1 MNQAQAV
8 IDALLA
14 YDASLALVA
23 LAGSPLIEFAR
34 QQGVNVVSEAFA
46 DRAYHRDGRLVS
58 RRQDGAVLHDT
69 DQIAQRVLDM
79 IQKGGVMSIEGVFT
93 PIQADTV
100 CLHGD
105 TLGAVEIAKV
115 IKQTLTQHQIQ
126 VRSFTD
132 PMA

>member
-1 MNQAQAV
+1 M
-8 IDALLA
+8 
-14 YDASLALVA
+14 
-23 LAGSPLIEFAR
+23 
-34 QQGVNVVSEAFA
+34 
-46 DRAYHRDGRLVS
+46 S
-58 RRQDGAVLHDT
+58 RRQDGAVLHDA
-69 DQIAQRVLDM
+69 DQIAQRVLEM

-115 IKQTLTQHQIQ
+115 IKKTLTQHQIQ

-132 PMA
+132 SIA